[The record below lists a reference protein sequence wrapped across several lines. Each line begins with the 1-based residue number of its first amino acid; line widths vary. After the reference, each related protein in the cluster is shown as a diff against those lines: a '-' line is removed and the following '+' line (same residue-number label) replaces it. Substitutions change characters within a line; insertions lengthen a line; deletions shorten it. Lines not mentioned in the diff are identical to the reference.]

1 MGMSGGSGRGGM
13 VSEINVTPFVD
24 VTLVLLIIF
33 MVVTPM
39 LSNNVNVTL
48 PTAASPTPG
57 QDKGQHIVVSVDADG
72 ALYMGKSPIELD
84 ALVDEVNEEYRKNPS
99 RSVLIRGD
107 KDLLYGQVRQVMDT
121 LGESGMTTVQL
132 AVDKPS
138 GGE

>member
-1 MGMSGGSGRGGM
+1 MGAKLGGGGGA
-13 VSEINVTPFVD
+13 VNDINVTPLID
-24 VTLVLLIIF
+24 VMLVLLIIF

-72 ALYMGKSPIELD
+72 ELYMGKSPIELD
-84 ALVDEVNEEYRKNPS
+84 DLVDEVNEEYRKNPS

-107 KDLLYGQVRQVMDT
+107 KDLRYGQVRQVMDT

>member
-1 MGMSGGSGRGGM
+1 MGAKVGGGKGA
-13 VSEINVTPFVD
+13 VNDINVTPLID
-24 VTLVLLIIF
+24 VMLVLLIIF

-48 PTAASPTPG
+48 PQAASPTPG
-57 QDKGQHIVVSVDADG
+57 QDKGQHIVVSVDVEG
-72 ALYMGKSPIELD
+72 ALYMDKTPIELD
-84 ALVDEVNEEYRKNPS
+84 ELVDEVNEEYQKNPS

-107 KDLLYGQVRQVMDT
+107 KDLRYGQVRQVMDT